1 MYNWVSKV
9 IWALSCFSFLYCVLV
24 PENLYHPLNQLDSKP
39 KAVSVSIVLDFTLH
53 SDWLFVIF
61 SFFWLAVS
69 ITLVF
74 VLYSQ
79 RKSSLLHRL
88 WDIHFYFLHSLASP
102 LPPSLPS
109 SLPPSLSPSLPPS
122 LPLSLSPSLPPFL
135 PLSLSPSLPPSLPLS
150 LSPSLPP
157 SLPPS
162 LSPSLPPSYSWCL
175 FFDWMMVAELA
186 IVTQSIA
193 YMPSIRLCSNSAW

>member
-24 PENLYHPLNQLDSKP
+24 PKNLYHPLNQLDSKP

-74 VLYSQ
+74 VLWQSKEKLSTAPLVRYTLLF
-79 RKSSLLHRL
+79 SS
-88 WDIHFYFLHSLASP
+88 FSYFP
-102 LPPSLPS
+102 PPSL
-109 SLPPSLSPSLPPS
+109 L
-122 LPLSLSPSLPPFL
+122 
-135 PLSLSPSLPPSLPLS
+135 
-150 LSPSLPP
+150 
-157 SLPPS
+157 
-162 LSPSLPPSYSWCL
+162 
-175 FFDWMMVAELA
+175 DWMMVAEVA
-186 IVTQSIA
+186 KVTQSIA
-193 YMPSIRLCSNSAW
+193 YMPSIQQGYAPTVLDNPLKDTLPYIWGTRKLSPAQTVEYMLGTLDAQV